1 MSQDPDRCPASDDAT
16 TANLSP
22 SQDSRR
28 RMLLKGLGKGSVV
41 LAAAVP
47 IKALAVT
54 SITADKHLCT
64 VSGVQSGVRSN
75 PGSLPTCS
83 GKSFQYYQPAGR
95 WPLSGGQ
102 ESVFNGV
109 NTYLRNAATFAGVFG
124 SGSTSTMA
132 TLFAAGLTNATAS
145 DEAHWIVA
153 LLNAGSTNGINY
165 PYTAS
170 EIVALYTDPLKRPAA
185 LAFFKT
191 YMELGG

>member
-1 MSQDPDRCPASDDAT
+1 MSQAPDRSPASDDAT
-16 TANLSP
+16 AAPSP

-41 LAAAVP
+41 LAATVP

-102 ESVFNGV
+102 ESVYNGT
-109 NTYLRNAATFAGVFG
+109 NTYLRSGATFAGVFG
-124 SGSTSTMA
+124 GGSASTMA
-132 TLFAAGLTNATAS
+132 TLFAGGLTNATAS

-165 PYTAS
+165 PYTAL
-170 EIVALYTDPLKRPAA
+170 EIVALYSNALKRAAA